1 VICWK
6 VIPAVTG
13 LRNRGII
20 GEGRENTSEG
30 MKNREVAR
38 VFQDIADL
46 LELKGE
52 NVFKIR
58 AYQKAARAIEH
69 HPRKL
74 KIMIDEGEDLQS
86 IPGMGEAI
94 AKKATELIR
103 TGELGY
109 YENLKAEF
117 PEGVTNLPAIPGIGP
132 KTASKLSSELGINS
146 TDELER
152 AINEGRVAQL
162 FRLGEKTVANIL
174 HQIAALRRKDQ
185 RIPIGKALPV
195 VEEILGA
202 LRSVPSVKNLTP
214 AGSLRRFRETL
225 GDIDLMGTTDN
236 PKEVIDAFVDL
247 PHVGKVLAQG
257 PTKASVIVSGGL
269 QVDLRMVEHDCF
281 GSLLQYFTGSKQHNI
296 ALRERGRGQGLKL
309 SEYGITVV
317 ATGKL
322 EKFSTEE
329 KFYHRLGLEYIP
341 PELREAQGEIEK
353 AEQGTIPKL
362 VELSDIKG
370 NLHTHTEWSDGHDS
384 IEELALAAK
393 DMGYQ
398 YIAITEHS
406 AGRGI
411 THGLDVERLRRQVAE
426 IRALND
432 RLTGIRVLTGVE
444 VDIRADGSL
453 DLPHEMLSELD
464 IVIAAVH
471 SAMNQSKE
479 KMTQRVINAIENPDV
494 DMIAHPTCRLIGERE
509 PVAIDLEALF
519 QAAAKYNKMIEINAM
534 PDRLDLRDIHA
545 FRARDLGVKL
555 VIGTDAH
562 SIAHLDF
569 MRFGVGIA
577 RRAWCEPQHI
587 LNTVPLTELLAILNM
602 NK

>member
-1 VICWK
+1 
-6 VIPAVTG
+6 
-13 LRNRGII
+13 
-20 GEGRENTSEG
+20 
-30 MKNREVAR
+30 MKNSEVAK

-69 HPRKL
+69 HPREL
-74 KIMIDEGEDLQS
+74 KILIDDGEDLQS
-86 IPGMGEAI
+86 IPGVGEAI
-94 AKKATELIR
+94 AKKATELIT
-103 TGELGY
+103 TGKLGY

-117 PEGVTNLPAIPGIGP
+117 PEGVTNLLAIPGIGP
-132 KTASKLSSELGINS
+132 ETANKLSSELGVNS
-146 TDELER
+146 ADELER
-152 AINEGRVAQL
+152 AINEGRVAKL
-162 FRLGEKTVANIL
+162 FRLGEKTANNIL
-174 HQIAALRRKDQ
+174 HQIEALHRKDQ
-185 RIPIGKALPV
+185 RIPIGEALPV
-195 VEEILGA
+195 VEEIIGT
-202 LRSVPSVKNLTP
+202 LRSIPSVRNLTP

-225 GDIDLMGTTDN
+225 GDIDLMGTADD

-247 PHVGKVLAQG
+247 PHVGQVLAQG
-257 PTKASVIVSGGL
+257 STKASVIVNGGL
-269 QVDLRMVEHDCF
+269 QVDLRMVEHAAF
-281 GSLLQYFTGSKQHNI
+281 GSLLQYFTGNKQHNI
-296 ALRERGRGQGLKL
+296 ALRERGRKQGLKL
-309 SEYGITVV
+309 SEYGITVI
-317 ATGKL
+317 ATDKL
-322 EKFSTEE
+322 EKFSKEE
-329 KFYHRLGLEYIP
+329 EFYHRLGLQYIP

-384 IEELALAAK
+384 IEELAMVAK

-411 THGLDVERLRRQVAE
+411 AHGLDVERLRRQVAE
-426 IRALND
+426 IRALNEH
-432 RLTGIRVLTGVE
+432 LTGIRVLTGVE
-444 VDIRADGSL
+444 VDIRADGRL

-471 SAMNQSKE
+471 SGMNQSEE
-479 KMTQRVINAIENPDV
+479 KMTQRVISAIENPDV

-509 PVAIDLEALF
+509 PVAIDLEGLF
-519 QAAAKYNKMIEINAM
+519 KAAAKYNKTIEINAM
-534 PDRLDLRDIHA
+534 PDRLDLNDIHA

-555 VIGTDAH
+555 AIGTDAH

-569 MRFGVGIA
+569 MRFGVGVA

-587 LNTVPLTELLAILNM
+587 LNTSPLTELLATLNI
-602 NK
+602 NR